1 MGSNLQLA
9 LGRTYAL
16 KNNNKWGFAGAFIIR
31 NEQNKLDIDHT
42 GRGNWL
48 DTTGTAFDAN
58 GKMPFYNFKNSGAS
72 YNYNSTVAGMLN
84 LGCS

>member
-48 DTTGTAFDAN
+48 DTTGKLLMPT
-58 GKMPFYNFKNSGAS
+58 GKCLFII
-72 YNYNSTVAGMLN
+72 
-84 LGCS
+84 